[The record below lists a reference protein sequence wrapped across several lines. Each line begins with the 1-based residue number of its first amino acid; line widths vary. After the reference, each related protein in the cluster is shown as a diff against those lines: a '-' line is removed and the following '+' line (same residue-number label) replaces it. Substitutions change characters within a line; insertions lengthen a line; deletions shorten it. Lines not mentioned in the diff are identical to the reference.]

1 MLDLNVLLDVLQKRA
16 PHYRAS
22 AAVLEHV
29 IQGEERGALSAPAVT
44 TIHYLVNRYA
54 NRTAAGDALDWL
66 FRHFHICAVGRDD
79 LEQARSLGWSDFEDA
94 VLPSVAQRARCS
106 YIVTR
111 NIKDFER
118 SPVPALTP
126 REWLPR

>member
-16 PHYRAS
+16 PHYQAS

-29 IQGEERGALSAPAVT
+29 IHGEEQGALSAHAVT
-44 TIHYLVNRYA
+44 TVHYLVSRYA
-54 NRTAAGDALDWL
+54 TRAAADGALDWL
-66 FRHFHICAVGRDD
+66 LRHFHVCAVGRDE
-79 LEQARSLGWSDFEDA
+79 LEQARSLGWPDFEDA
-94 VLPSVAQRARCS
+94 VLACVAQSAGCS

-118 SPVPALTP
+118 SPVTALTP
-126 REWLPR
+126 QEWLLR